1 MEKFM
6 LIFQSPNSQALAYQQ
21 QSPEEMQAEIQKW
34 NQWIGGIAAQGKLI
48 GTEALMPFG
57 KVMTKNGQV
66 VTDGPFTE
74 GKEIIG
80 GYSLVTAASI
90 DEAVELAQGCPMF
103 DTEGGSVEV
112 RPVVNF
118 G

>member
-1 MEKFM
+1 MDKFM
-6 LIFQSPNSQALAYQQ
+6 LIFHSPQAQEVTYQQ

-34 NQWIGGIAAQGKLI
+34 NQWIGSIAAKGKMI
-48 GTEALMPFG
+48 GGEALMPFG
-57 KVMTKNGQV
+57 KVMTRGGQA

-80 GYSLVTAASI
+80 GYTLVSVADI
-90 DEAVELAQGCPMF
+90 DEAIQLAQGCPIF

-118 G
+118 